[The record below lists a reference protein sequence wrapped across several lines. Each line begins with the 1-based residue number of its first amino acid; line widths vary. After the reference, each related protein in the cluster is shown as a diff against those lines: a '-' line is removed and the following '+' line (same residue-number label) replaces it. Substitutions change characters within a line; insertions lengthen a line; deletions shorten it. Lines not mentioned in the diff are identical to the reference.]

1 VRVIERSSRC
11 HVLVERP
18 AKEPTAA
25 SPGEIRAFA
34 KCRNERL
41 RLPAFLKHYRDLG
54 VGRFFIVDNDSSDGT
69 TEYLADQPDV
79 RRFTPSGTFREAG
92 GGTEWLNALL
102 AEFGEGHWCV
112 TVDIDELF
120 CYPGSEFAPLR
131 TLTTFLDRHG
141 YEAIG
146 CLLLDLYPGGPLAAC
161 SYREGDDLLAAAPYF
176 DAGPY
181 DRIPIDLCPG
191 FLIRGGMRE
200 RIFYP
205 NFRTRG
211 AAARIYEGVRG
222 RVARRLP
229 RLHNVRWLRPT
240 EPPVLTKVPLVR
252 WDRQTRYLS
261 PHWVSPKPV
270 APVTGVLLH
279 FKFLADAQ
287 SRVAEETVRGQKYA
301 GAAEYRR
308 YAQTLADHPD
318 NGFLYE
324 GSTQFAGTQQ
334 LVQLGLMHDAQAWSE
349 ARTGSHA

>member
-92 GGTEWLNALL
+92 RRTEWLNALL

-112 TVDIDELF
+112 TVDIDECSVIQAASSRRCARSRRFSIGMVTRPSAVF
-120 CYPGSEFAPLR
+120 CSTCIPAGRWRLA
-131 TLTTFLDRHG
+131 LTGKATT
-141 YEAIG
+141 
-146 CLLLDLYPGGPLAAC
+146 C
-161 SYREGDDLLAAAPYF
+161 SRAAPYF

-252 WDRQTRYLS
+252 WGPADPIPEPALGISKAGRTSHGRLAAFQ
-261 PHWVSPKPV
+261 VSGRRSEP
-270 APVTGVLLH
+270 
-279 FKFLADAQ
+279 
-287 SRVAEETVRGQKYA
+287 VAEETVRGQKYA

-308 YAQTLADHPD
+308 YAQTLADRPD